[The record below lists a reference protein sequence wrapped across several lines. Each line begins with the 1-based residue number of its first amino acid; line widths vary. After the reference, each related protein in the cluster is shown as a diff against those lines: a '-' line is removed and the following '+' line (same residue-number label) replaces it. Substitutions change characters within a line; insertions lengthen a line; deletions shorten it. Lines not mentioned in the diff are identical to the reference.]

1 MYYCE
6 SEVQHEKFKNVGQA
20 MWWAL
25 ATLTTVGCGD
35 VHLVT
40 NASKFLSAKIVK
52 ISIGVAVLSTSIISY
67 GFIEKIRKSEA
78 KDKKIC
84 VCPKCEN
91 MDEV

>member
-1 MYYCE
+1 MYSCE

-40 NASKFLSAKIVK
+40 NASKFVY
-52 ISIGVAVLSTSIISY
+52 SY
-67 GFIEKIRKSEA
+67 FSHIEDR
-78 KDKKIC
+78 
-84 VCPKCEN
+84 N
-91 MDEV
+91 FL